1 MGTAIDKDTW
11 RIVETI
17 IINYETYK
25 ERLLSYE
32 KEVIL
37 SSKTS
42 SATVSYD
49 DDYTKPQSITELK
62 ALKLNNAYYNNLNRK
77 IKAIES
83 AYNMLRKEEQEVIFE
98 RFWKYRKK
106 TSYLKLVN
114 IPYSERQMKRI
125 VKKMVIM
132 VAKYLGEIQ

>member
-1 MGTAIDKDTW
+1 MGTAIDKYTW

-32 KEVIL
+32 EEVIL

-114 IPYSERQMKRI
+114 IPYSETHMKRI
-125 VKKMVIM
+125 VKKMIVM